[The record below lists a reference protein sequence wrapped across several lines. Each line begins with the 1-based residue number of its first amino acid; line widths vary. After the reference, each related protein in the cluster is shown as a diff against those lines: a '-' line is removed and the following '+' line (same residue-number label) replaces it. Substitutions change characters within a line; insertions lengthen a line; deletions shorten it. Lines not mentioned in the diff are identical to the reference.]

1 MTPPH
6 GSEPHSAHLSAIPAQ
21 FRPLTAAEDA
31 AGLVLALGGGFS
43 RGFAHLGVLEVLNQE
58 RLPVTAIVG
67 TSIGGLLGA
76 AYADGISVR
85 DLCNVGRQV
94 RLRDFLRFRKSEQGP
109 ERNDYLGQFVRKW
122 FRTGT
127 VEELPIPTMIVTTD
141 LGSGAPYVIT
151 RGPIETAL
159 RAGIA
164 FPGLCKPVEYEGRLL
179 ADGCLAAPVPTA
191 IAARIFGGCVLGVA
205 VSSATARAPL
215 ASAETNPGGMGSR
228 SAQRRALAPS
238 WSRGADILL
247 EPALDHIAWNDFS
260 RADEA
265 FEAGAQAML
274 SALPRL
280 HGALALR
287 AQSAGAMGTITPP
300 ESGLAQ

>member
-1 MTPPH
+1 M
-6 GSEPHSAHLSAIPAQ
+6 
-21 FRPLTAAEDA
+21 
-31 AGLVLALGGGFS
+31 LALGGGFS

-58 RLPVTAIVG
+58 RISVTAIVG

-85 DLCNVGRQV
+85 DLCDVGRGV

-109 ERNDYLGQFVRKW
+109 ERNDYLGEFVRKW
-122 FRTGT
+122 FRTGS

-141 LGSGAPYVIT
+141 LGSGGPYVIA
-151 RGPIETAL
+151 RGPILTAL

-191 IAARIFGGCVLGVA
+191 IAARIFGGCVFGVA
-205 VSSATARAPL
+205 VSSATTGAPL
-215 ASAETNPGGMGSR
+215 AGAEANPFGAGSR
-228 SAQRRALAPS
+228 PAQRRPLEPS

-247 EPALDHIAWNDFS
+247 EPDLEQIAWNDFS
-260 RADEA
+260 RVDEA

-274 SALPRL
+274 NALPRL
-280 HGALALR
+280 RQALALR
-287 AQSAGAMGTITPP
+287 AQSAGKIRTIAPL